1 MTAWHNKQVYE
12 SYRSGL
18 AEGTRET
25 AAKYEKKIQEDKE
38 EADLKN
44 QKLFSEQMEAYG
56 VLQAKKDYVDGQL
69 AIANRE
75 LRNRPTRKEL
85 AESQRACAKDGEAQT
100 PIGGEGLPRED
111 AEFLAGE
118 AAAAAMIQDE
128 RDYYYGELKR
138 VYETITEPVGGLNG
152 TSPNSEPVS
161 GARISP

>member
-18 AEGTRET
+18 AEGTLET
-25 AAKYEKKIQEDKE
+25 AAQYEKQIQEDKE
-38 EADLKN
+38 EANAKN

-56 VLQAKKDYVDGQL
+56 LLQAKKDYVDGQL

-85 AESQRACAKDGEAQT
+85 AESQRACAKDGEAKA
-100 PIGGEGLPRED
+100 PIGGKGLPRED

-128 RDYYYGELKR
+128 RDYYYGELQR
-138 VYETITEPVGGLNG
+138 VYETTAKPVGGFNG
-152 TSPNSEPVS
+152 TTSNTEPIS
-161 GARISP
+161 GARLSP